1 MSKSESRKATKHL
14 SFRLLPDEFDQLSAM
29 AAVSKISVS
38 SFCRRASFAAAALPV
53 PAYESRVPDEN
64 AAELRGILGQIGRI
78 SSNLNQLTRLAN
90 TTKTV
95 PENRELKLLFAE
107 VRALRVNIIDAMNNL
122 GGAK

>member
-14 SFRLLPDEFDQLSAM
+14 SFRLLPDEFEQLSAM
-29 AAVSKISVS
+29 AAVSKTSVS
-38 SFCRRASFAAAALPV
+38 SFCRRAAFSASALPL
-53 PAYESRVPDEN
+53 PTYESRVPDEN
-64 AAELRGILGQIGRI
+64 AAELRAVLGQIGRI

-107 VRALRVNIIDAMNNL
+107 VCALRVNIIDAVKMN
-122 GGAK
+122 GGA